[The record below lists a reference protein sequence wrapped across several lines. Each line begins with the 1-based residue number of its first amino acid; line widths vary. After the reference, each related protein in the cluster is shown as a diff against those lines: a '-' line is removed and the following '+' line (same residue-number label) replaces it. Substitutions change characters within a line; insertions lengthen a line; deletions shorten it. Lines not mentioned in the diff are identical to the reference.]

1 VGRPDFRPDID
12 PQGRKWEKENLSKDN
27 EVRGSTEG
35 STGKKEG
42 RGTRKLIVLSYRFLK
57 GGKRYLPP
65 IFRGLVGILLIV
77 AGILGF
83 LPILGF
89 WMIPLGLALLATD
102 VPPLR
107 HWLMKRLNSARRRNR
122 KKRQRV
128 DAADDDHR

>member
-1 VGRPDFRPDID
+1 M
-12 PQGRKWEKENLSKDN
+12 SKDSAG
-27 EVRGSTEG
+27 RGSSKAGTEG

-42 RGTRKLIVLSYRFLK
+42 WRTRKLIVLSYRFLK

-65 IFRGLVGILLIV
+65 ILRGLIGLVLI
-77 AGILGF
+77 ASGILGF

-107 HWLMKRLNSARRRNR
+107 HWLIKRLNSARHRNR
-122 KKRQRV
+122 RKRQHL
-128 DAADDDHR
+128 DASDSDRS